1 MDVQVSL
8 PLAFAAGLVSFL
20 SPCVLPVVPSYVAF
34 VSGMTLEELREGTAP
49 GARRVAVGHSVLF
62 VLGFSLVFMTLG
74 LVATVV
80 GGPIA
85 RALPWLARLGGA
97 MLVVMGVYL
106 LGWLPLRW
114 LGRDVRFRPSGS
126 AVGPAG
132 AVLVGM
138 AFAAG
143 WTPCIGPILA
153 SILLYTGLESTALEG
168 MGLLGAYAAGLG
180 VPFVL
185 ASSALNVFLAG
196 SLRARA
202 WLAPMQK
209 VAGAV
214 LVLVGLLMLSGRY
227 AAITGGLAG
236 MGQLIN
242 LDLP

>member
-1 MDVQVSL
+1 
-8 PLAFAAGLVSFL
+8 
-20 SPCVLPVVPSYVAF
+20 
-34 VSGMTLEELREGTAP
+34 
-49 GARRVAVGHSVLF
+49 
-62 VLGFSLVFMTLG
+62 
-74 LVATVV
+74 
-80 GGPIA
+80 
-85 RALPWLARLGGA
+85 
-97 MLVVMGVYL
+97 
-106 LGWLPLRW
+106 
-114 LGRDVRFRPSGS
+114 
-126 AVGPAG
+126 
-132 AVLVGM
+132 M